1 LVTHLTLSNFRNFEH
16 LDQPISAGFTIL
28 AGENAQ
34 GKTSFLEAL
43 YWLSTARL
51 LRGQRDSEAV
61 RHGAAGCTA
70 QATLEA
76 GTTVAGALEVG
87 ARKKFFLNGA
97 SLPRAADIMGR
108 IPTVCISM
116 FDLSI
121 VQGDPSDRRLFLD
134 LELSALYPAYLRHF
148 AAYKRALEQ
157 RNALL
162 KMAQDRSVDPY
173 AFEGWEEQLELHGA
187 EMRRFRQEY
196 LTALST
202 LAANVHAEMASRE
215 EVLSLRYFTK
225 DSGASFAQTRYLDIA
240 RGSTQIGPHRD
251 DVEVL
256 IDGSEARLFGSQ
268 GQQRTAVISL
278 KLATME
284 AWKDLLGVAPLL
296 LLDDMLSD
304 LDPVRRAKLC
314 AVVSSRASQAVL
326 TCTEATAAGSDILD
340 IAQVLTVQN
349 GTVRRAC
356 DVLIEFLAT
365 LCFSQRLFGLLARLE
380 F

>member
-1 LVTHLTLSNFRNFEH
+1 MSTLVTHLRLSNFRNFEH
-16 LDQPISAGFTIL
+16 LDQALTPGFTIL

-43 YWLSTARL
+43 YWLSSARL

-70 QATLEA
+70 EATLEG

-97 SLPRAADIMGR
+97 GLPRAADVMGR

-116 FDLSI
+116 FDLAI

-134 LELSALYPAYLRHF
+134 MELSALYPSYLRHF

-162 KMAQDRSVDPY
+162 KMAQERSVDPY
-173 AFEGWEEQLELHGA
+173 AFEGWEEQLEAHGA
-187 EMRRFRQEY
+187 EMRRFRNEY
-196 LTALST
+196 VASLSS
-202 LAANVHAEMASRE
+202 LSASVHQEMASRE
-215 EVLSLRYFTK
+215 EVLSLRYFVR
-225 DSGASFAQTRYLDIA
+225 DSGASLGETRHLDIA

-256 IDGSEARLFGSQ
+256 IDGTEARLFGSQ
-268 GQQRTAVISL
+268 GQQRTAVISV

-284 AWKDLLGVAPLL
+284 AWKELLGVAPML

-304 LDPVRRAKLC
+304 LDPVRRARLC
-314 AVVSSRASQAVL
+314 AVVASRASQAVL
-326 TCTEATAAGSDILD
+326 TCTEASAAGADILD
-340 IAQVLTVQN
+340 VAEVLTVQN
-349 GTVRRAC
+349 GTVRR
-356 DVLIEFLAT
+356 
-365 LCFSQRLFGLLARLE
+365 G
-380 F
+380 

>member
-1 LVTHLTLSNFRNFEH
+1 MITHLRLSNFRNFES
-16 LDQPISAGFTIL
+16 LDQPLGPGFTIL

-51 LRGQRDSEAV
+51 LRGQRDGEAV

-70 QATLEA
+70 EATLEG

-97 SLPRAADIMGR
+97 SLPRAADVMGR

-116 FDLSI
+116 FDLAI

-134 LELSALYPAYLRHF
+134 MELSALYPSYLRHF

-162 KMAQDRSVDPY
+162 KMAQERSVDPL

-187 EMRRFRQEY
+187 EIRRFREEY
-196 LTALST
+196 VASLSSLSAL
-202 LAANVHAEMASRE
+202 VHQEMASRE
-215 EVLSLRYFTK
+215 EVLSLRYFVR
-225 DSGASFAQTRYLDIA
+225 DSGGSLGSTRGLDIA
-240 RGSTQIGPHRD
+240 RGSTQVGPHRD

-256 IDGSEARLFGSQ
+256 IDGTEARLFGSQ

-304 LDPVRRAKLC
+304 LDPVRRSRLC

-326 TCTEATAAGSDILD
+326 TCTEASAAGAEILGV
-340 IAQVLTVQN
+340 AEVLTVQN
-349 GTVRRAC
+349 GTVRR
-356 DVLIEFLAT
+356 
-365 LCFSQRLFGLLARLE
+365 G
-380 F
+380 

>member
-202 LAANVHAEMASRE
+202 LAADVHAEMASRE

-225 DSGASFAQTRYLDIA
+225 DSGASLAQTRHLDIA

-349 GTVRRAC
+349 GTVRRA
-356 DVLIEFLAT
+356 
-365 LCFSQRLFGLLARLE
+365 
-380 F
+380 